1 MEGKMGI
8 FKRVKKEDNAVKSN
22 NNYIEK
28 QHSYFGKI
36 IFNKI
41 RDKEKLEAKINNI
54 NFCNKNLEIKIY
66 IGENSNIEN
75 ILNKL
80 EMICFDSDEF
90 INKNMFGLVNFCNS
104 IDLYDND
111 DRQLETI
118 SEDIL
123 KEIYMLKRIYVET
136 NSINENLIEIVGS
149 VFDNIEQEI
158 AIVYNCHT
166 DEVTFELL

>member
-1 MEGKMGI
+1 MV
-8 FKRVKKEDNAVKSN
+8 F
-22 NNYIEK
+22 
-28 QHSYFGKI
+28 
-36 IFNKI
+36 FNKYELI
-41 RDKEKLEAKINNI
+41 I
-54 NFCNKNLEIKIY
+54 IKIY
-66 IGENSNIEN
+66 YI
-75 ILNKL
+75 
-80 EMICFDSDEF
+80 

-111 DRQLETI
+111 GRQLETI

-136 NSINENLIEIVGS
+136 NSINENLIEIVSS

-158 AIVYNCHT
+158 AIVYNCYT